1 MVPKNQH
8 YSNVS
13 TPKPPLCHR
22 LGWTNVLLSHVC
34 RMFQSNH
41 RMSTLAIF
49 QACDIIGGDIKEEH
63 GILPTEPA
71 AETVKSEAA
80 CTIAFMESGAGE

>member
-1 MVPKNQH
+1 
-8 YSNVS
+8 
-13 TPKPPLCHR
+13 
-22 LGWTNVLLSHVC
+22 
-34 RMFQSNH
+34 
-41 RMSTLAIF
+41 MSTLAIF